1 MCCCLSDFVVRKGMI
16 LGMML
21 VVETIALMVGC

>member
-1 MCCCLSDFVVRKGMI
+1 MCCGLSDFVVRKGII

-21 VVETIALMVGC
+21 VVETIGLTVGC